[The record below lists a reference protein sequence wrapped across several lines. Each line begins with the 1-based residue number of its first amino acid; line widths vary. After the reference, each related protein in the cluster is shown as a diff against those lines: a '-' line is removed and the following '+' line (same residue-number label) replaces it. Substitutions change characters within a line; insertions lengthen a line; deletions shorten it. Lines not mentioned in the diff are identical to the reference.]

1 MEIENRA
8 RTLPTRTFSSSCGA
22 KPGHPFGYSSDLSG
36 GGPPGLSRAR
46 ENELH
51 GVPIQA
57 AIMSPDRIH
66 PRILAWTFCES
77 RSFLMCHLM
86 SNSKQSYL
94 GREGDDRHAAAHLPE
109 PENNSRTTG
118 PRLATINYQVTIY
131 YRSGYYRSGIV
142 IVPLGCLVIAA
153 FWDHK

>member
-8 RTLPTRTFSSSCGA
+8 RMLPTRTFSSSCGA
-22 KPGHPFGYSSDLSG
+22 KPGNPSGYLSDLSG

-51 GVPIQA
+51 GVPIQT

-77 RSFLMCHLM
+77 RSFLRCHLI

-94 GREGDDRHAAAHLPE
+94 GCEGDDRHAAAHLPE
-109 PENNSRTTG
+109 PEKSSRTTG
-118 PRLATINYQVTIY
+118 PCLAT
-131 YRSGYYRSGIV
+131 
-142 IVPLGCLVIAA
+142 
-153 FWDHK
+153 